1 MRHQEKDEKA
11 IDDVISPVIKLWQEG
26 TNGTFN
32 IQWRSPSPK
41 ISLNDQLKFWLVVVL
56 AVWALYYAFG
66 VQGILTTIEPSGI

>member
-1 MRHQEKDEKA
+1 MRPQEQDEKA

-56 AVWALYYAFG
+56 AVWALAYAFG
-66 VQGILTTIEPSGI
+66 VQGILTTIAPSGI